1 MKSSDLEIA
10 MAGQIS
16 VFGLPPAVQEYR
28 FHPARRWRFDFA
40 WPDRKIAV
48 EVEGGTWSGGRHTR
62 GSGFEADC
70 DKYNAA
76 ALDGWTVFRFTAK
89 HIDSGEAVLII
100 RAALQDARP
109 AIKSPESG
117 RSVAANRAIQNKAVS
132 GQKKGDPCDSR

>member
-1 MKSSDLEIA
+1 MRPSYLEIA
-10 MAGQIS
+10 MAGQIGA
-16 VFGLPPAVQEYR
+16 FGLPRADREYR

-76 ALDGWTVFRFTAK
+76 ALDGWKVFRFTGK
-89 HIDSGEAVLII
+89 HIDSGKAVLIM

-109 AIKSPESG
+109 AIKSPKSG
-117 RSVAANRAIQNKAVS
+117 RSVAANRAIQNKPVS